1 MLYFLDNKFIMK
13 NSSFYRF
20 FIISF
25 IIFFSCDK
33 SKRNYN
39 DLEITIEKK
48 KIDSLN
54 FRAKVIVKD
63 KSKLKSNDKVYI
75 LINNEAKLDSTIR
88 NIKEKFLNKKEVLN

>member
-1 MLYFLDNKFIMK
+1 MK
-13 NSSFYRF
+13 ESSFYPF

-48 KIDSLN
+48 KIDSIN
-54 FRAKVIVKD
+54 FKAKVIVKD
-63 KSKLKSNDKVYI
+63 KSQLKSNEKVYI

-88 NIKEKFLNKKEVLN
+88 NIKEKFLNKKEDLN

>member
-1 MLYFLDNKFIMK
+1 MK
-13 NSSFYRF
+13 VSSFHPF
-20 FIISF
+20 FIIAF

-48 KIDSLN
+48 KIDSIN

-63 KSKLKSNDKVYI
+63 KSQLKSNDKVYI

>member
-1 MLYFLDNKFIMK
+1 MK
-13 NSSFYRF
+13 VYSFYPF
-20 FIISF
+20 FIIAF
-25 IIFFSCDK
+25 IIFFSCNK

-48 KIDSLN
+48 RIDSIN

-63 KSKLKSNDKVYI
+63 KSQLNSNDKIYI

-88 NIKEKFLNKKEVLN
+88 NIKEKFLNKKEGLN

>member
-1 MLYFLDNKFIMK
+1 MK
-13 NSSFYRF
+13 VSSFHPF
-20 FIISF
+20 FIIAF

-33 SKRNYN
+33 SKKNYN

-48 KIDSLN
+48 KIDSMN

-63 KSKLKSNDKVYI
+63 KSQLKSNDKVYI

-88 NIKEKFLNKKEVLN
+88 NIKEKFLIKKKI

>member
-1 MLYFLDNKFIMK
+1 MK
-13 NSSFYRF
+13 DSSFYPF

-63 KSKLKSNDKVYI
+63 KSQLNSNDKIYI

-88 NIKEKFLNKKEVLN
+88 NIKERLLNKKEVLN

>member
-1 MLYFLDNKFIMK
+1 MK
-13 NSSFYRF
+13 NSSFYLF

-25 IIFFSCDK
+25 MIFFSCGK

-54 FRAKVIVKD
+54 FRAKVIVKE

>member
-1 MLYFLDNKFIMK
+1 MK
-13 NSSFYRF
+13 DSSFYPF

-48 KIDSLN
+48 KIDSIN
-54 FRAKVIVKD
+54 FKAKVILKD
-63 KSKLKSNDKVYI
+63 KSQLKSNEKVYI
-75 LINNEAKLDSTIR
+75 FINNEAKLDSTIR
-88 NIKEKFLNKKEVLN
+88 NIKEKFLNKKEDLN

>member
-1 MLYFLDNKFIMK
+1 MK
-13 NSSFYRF
+13 VSSFHPF
-20 FIISF
+20 FIIAF

-33 SKRNYN
+33 SKKNYN

-48 KIDSLN
+48 RIDSIN

-63 KSKLKSNDKVYI
+63 KSQLRSNDKIYI

-88 NIKEKFLNKKEVLN
+88 NIKEKFLNKKEGLN

>member
-1 MLYFLDNKFIMK
+1 M
-13 NSSFYRF
+13 
-20 FIISF
+20 
-25 IIFFSCDK
+25 IFFSCGK

-39 DLEITIEKK
+39 NLEITIEKK

-54 FRAKVIVKD
+54 FRAKVIVKE

>member
-1 MLYFLDNKFIMK
+1 MK
-13 NSSFYRF
+13 DSSFYPF

-48 KIDSLN
+48 KIDSIN
-54 FRAKVIVKD
+54 FKAKVIVKD
-63 KSKLKSNDKVYI
+63 KSQLKSNEKVYI

-88 NIKEKFLNKKEVLN
+88 NIKEKFLNKKEDLN

>member
-1 MLYFLDNKFIMK
+1 MK
-13 NSSFYRF
+13 VSSFHPF
-20 FIISF
+20 FIIAF

-63 KSKLKSNDKVYI
+63 KSQLNSNDKIYI

-88 NIKEKFLNKKEVLN
+88 NIKEKFLNKKEDLN

>member
-1 MLYFLDNKFIMK
+1 MK
-13 NSSFYRF
+13 DSSFYPF

-48 KIDSLN
+48 KIDSIN
-54 FRAKVIVKD
+54 FKAKVIVKD
-63 KSKLKSNDKVYI
+63 KSQLKSNEKVYI

-88 NIKEKFLNKKEVLN
+88 NIKEKFLNKNEN

>member
-1 MLYFLDNKFIMK
+1 MRNIMK
-13 NSSFYRF
+13 ISSFYPF
-20 FIISF
+20 LIISF

-33 SKRNYN
+33 SKKNYN

-48 KIDSLN
+48 RIDSIN

-63 KSKLKSNDKVYI
+63 KSQLRSNDKIYI

-88 NIKEKFLNKKEVLN
+88 NIKEKFLNKKEGLN

>member
-1 MLYFLDNKFIMK
+1 MK
-13 NSSFYRF
+13 VSSFHPF
-20 FIISF
+20 FIIAF

-48 KIDSLN
+48 KIDSIN
-54 FRAKVIVKD
+54 FRAKVIVRD
-63 KSKLKSNDKVYI
+63 KSQLKSNDKVYI

-88 NIKEKFLNKKEVLN
+88 NIKEKFLNKRKV

>member
-1 MLYFLDNKFIMK
+1 MRNIMK
-13 NSSFYRF
+13 VSSFYPF
-20 FIISF
+20 LIISF

-33 SKRNYN
+33 SKKNYN

-48 KIDSLN
+48 RIDSIN

-63 KSKLKSNDKVYI
+63 KSQLKSNEKVYI

-88 NIKEKFLNKKEVLN
+88 NIKERFLNKKEGLN

>member
-1 MLYFLDNKFIMK
+1 MK
-13 NSSFYRF
+13 DTSFYPF

-48 KIDSLN
+48 KIDSIN
-54 FRAKVIVKD
+54 FKAKVILKD
-63 KSKLKSNDKVYI
+63 KSQLKSNDKVYI

-88 NIKEKFLNKKEVLN
+88 NIKEKFLNKKEDLN

>member
-1 MLYFLDNKFIMK
+1 MK
-13 NSSFYRF
+13 VSSFHPF
-20 FIISF
+20 FIIAF

-48 KIDSLN
+48 KIDSIN

-63 KSKLKSNDKVYI
+63 KSQLKSNDKVYI

-88 NIKEKFLNKKEVLN
+88 NIKERFLNKKEVLN